1 MKEFI
6 SIICSINLFFF
17 NQNKHYLHNVD
28 FAANICYNRNVTI
41 VENSG
46 CNQKN
51 NGGNYGK

>member
-28 FAANICYNRNVTI
+28 FTANICYNRNVTI
-41 VENSG
+41 VENYF

-51 NGGNYGK
+51 KGGNYGK